1 MQASP
6 VAVKL
11 RSRAAVYYN
20 SLTKRKLFQWFTPA
34 GSCLHHICKSGRA
47 ANVLSMVLLENLISA
62 YYCPLEI
69 IVRTRKSL
77 CDWGAGGS
85 ARSWTGFGL
94 VSKSHYF
101 IFLGLEACVCACPL
115 FLLRLHQRRHF
126 SEQAC
131 MLLFLQF
138 MISNDQ
144 VGHFKAGF
152 LNTTSGQMWTS
163 VLTHLNELWMH
174 CMLLSG
180 LCSCPHNPE
189 PLKCSIIN
197 ITVAE
202 TPTRWDHVSLIIPD
216 LTAHSRVGPNCFSVK
231 EKTHSSSVSFS
242 FSLKLCQIKT
252 FNFNLIWSV
261 ATAKWSDFHKQIENG
276 KSAPPEM
283 I

>member
-6 VAVKL
+6 VVVKL
-11 RSRAAVYYN
+11 WSRAAVYYN

-101 IFLGLEACVCACPL
+101 ISWAWRLVFVCVLCLCSDSVTVGI
-115 FLLRLHQRRHF
+115 

-152 LNTTSGQMWTS
+152 SEHHEWTDVDVCTDAS
-163 VLTHLNELWMH
+163 QWIMNALY
-174 CMLLSG
+174 
-180 LCSCPHNPE
+180 
-189 PLKCSIIN
+189 
-197 ITVAE
+197 A
-202 TPTRWDHVSLIIPD
+202 SLRP
-216 LTAHSRVGPNCFSVK
+216 V
-231 EKTHSSSVSFS
+231 
-242 FSLKLCQIKT
+242 
-252 FNFNLIWSV
+252 
-261 ATAKWSDFHKQIENG
+261 
-276 KSAPPEM
+276 
-283 I
+283 